1 MNDILETINDICMCN
16 LYVDCDLTMDTN
28 LNDLFDEL
36 DIAELLLSIEEEFD
50 IEFNEEE
57 YDEVN
62 NVGKLVKLIQ
72 NKK

>member
-1 MNDILETINDICMCN
+1 MEDILEIINDTCMCG

-28 LNDLFDEL
+28 LKDLFDEL
-36 DIAELLLSIEEEFD
+36 DIADLLFSIEEEFD

-57 YDEVN
+57 YNEIN
-62 NVGKLVKLIQ
+62 NVGKLVELIQ

>member
-1 MNDILETINDICMCN
+1 MEDILEIINDICMCD

-28 LNDLFDEL
+28 LKDLFDEL
-36 DIAELLLSIEEEFD
+36 DIADLLFSIEKEFD

-57 YDEVN
+57 YNEIN
-62 NVGKLVKLIQ
+62 NVGKLVELIQ

>member
-1 MNDILETINDICMCN
+1 MEDILEIINDICMCD

-28 LNDLFDEL
+28 LKDLFDEL
-36 DIAELLLSIEEEFD
+36 DIADLLFSIEEEFD

-57 YDEVN
+57 YNEKN
-62 NVGKLVKLIQ
+62 NVGKLVELIQ

>member
-1 MNDILETINDICMCN
+1 MEDILEIINDICMCD

-28 LNDLFDEL
+28 LRDLFDEL
-36 DIAELLLSIEEEFD
+36 DIADLLFSIEEEFD

-57 YDEVN
+57 YNEIN
-62 NVGKLVKLIQ
+62 NVGKLVELIQ

>member
-1 MNDILETINDICMCN
+1 MEDILEIINDICMCD

-28 LNDLFDEL
+28 LKDLFDEL
-36 DIAELLLSIEEEFD
+36 DIADLLFSIEKEFD

-57 YDEVN
+57 YNEIN
-62 NVGKLVKLIQ
+62 NVGKLVQLIQ

>member
-1 MNDILETINDICMCN
+1 MEDILEIINDICMCD

-28 LNDLFDEL
+28 LKDLFDEL
-36 DIAELLLSIEEEFD
+36 DIADLLFSIEEEFD

-57 YDEVN
+57 YNEIN
-62 NVGKLVKLIQ
+62 NVGKLIELIQ

>member
-1 MNDILETINDICMCN
+1 MEDILEIINDICMCD

-28 LNDLFDEL
+28 LKDLFDEL
-36 DIAELLLSIEEEFD
+36 DIADLLFSIEEEFD

-57 YDEVN
+57 YNEIN
-62 NVGKLVKLIQ
+62 NVGKLVELIQ

>member
-1 MNDILETINDICMCN
+1 MNDILEIINDICMCD

-28 LNDLFDEL
+28 LKDLFDEL
-36 DIAELLLSIEEEFD
+36 DIADLLFSIEEEFD

-62 NVGKLVKLIQ
+62 NVGKLVQLIQ